1 MTNLL
6 ITYLKDLF
14 FSSKTEDNVRYN
26 VIRPPFNMFNQTTYK
41 QMFGFNIYVYR
52 CLTMAYIN
60 RPSVARAVP
69 QSPLS

>member
-26 VIRPPFNMFNQTTYK
+26 VCRPPFNMFNQTTYK
-41 QMFGFNIYVYR
+41 HMFGFNIYVYG
-52 CLTMAYIN
+52 CLTMAFIN
-60 RPSVARAVP
+60 RPSVARAVL